1 MKKLCVR
8 LALLPLIISAACVGS
23 EKSSTPLSPVIA
35 GPIPGVGIS
44 APTII
49 SPGVDE
55 MIDNSNQPIT
65 LQVGNADT
73 NGVRPLSYRFEIA
86 SDPNFSNPVFIKDG
100 VPQDASGRTNMRL
113 PGPLSPERKYFW
125 HARAED
131 GANTGPYGSTSA
143 FHVFTPVVLGAP
155 TLISPINDATTSTQ
169 PRFVIGNAARSG
181 PVTAVAYYLEVAT
194 SAGFTQIVA
203 AWQFPEAAGQT
214 ELTAPAGLAAGQYFW
229 RVRAF
234 DGGHTGPFSSAA
246 SFRTSS
252 SSGGGGGGGGGGVF
266 NPNGPWQS
274 CGSTPGAAIV
284 QCVYSA
290 ITPAATVDSIFEMTK
305 RVAWLLRGSGFG
317 LLRKDGGENISS
329 WNGMSFAAARIVV
342 REGASTHL
350 YKLLSDVP
358 NGAPQWADEG
368 LDPGLNSLWIAPM
381 QP

>member
-8 LALLPLIISAACVGS
+8 LALLPLVLLAACVGS

-44 APTII
+44 APII
-49 SPGVDE
+49 VAPGVDE

-65 LQVGNADT
+65 LLVGNAET

-155 TLISPINDATTSTQ
+155 TLISPINDATTSSQ

-181 PVTAVAYYLEVAT
+181 PAGPIAYYLEIAT
-194 SAGFTQIVA
+194 SGGFAQIIA
-203 AWQFPEAAGQT
+203 AWQFPESPNQT
-214 ELTAPAGLAAGQYFW
+214 ELTSPAGLAAGQYFW

-234 DGGHTGPFSSAA
+234 DGGHTGPFSAIQ
-246 SFRTSS
+246 SFRTQSN
-252 SSGGGGGGGGGGVF
+252 GGGGGGGGGGD
-266 NPNGPWQS
+266 
-274 CGSTPGAAIV
+274 GSILDTLIAVRAEFPDNWTHEDRGK
-284 QCVYSA
+284 
-290 ITPAATVDSIFEMTK
+290 FLNK
-305 RVAWLLRGSGFG
+305 VAWIRLQKGEPFG
-317 LLRKDGGENISS
+317 LLRKPGGNNCPTPQGVLISCDFLVYQPTL
-329 WNGMSFAAARIVV
+329 NG
-342 REGASTHL
+342 
-350 YKLLSDVP
+350 YDVLIGEMTP
-358 NGAPQWADEG
+358 TW
-368 LDPGLNSLWIAPM
+368 PGLENPSDNFSSDPSRFLAPVA
-381 QP
+381 P